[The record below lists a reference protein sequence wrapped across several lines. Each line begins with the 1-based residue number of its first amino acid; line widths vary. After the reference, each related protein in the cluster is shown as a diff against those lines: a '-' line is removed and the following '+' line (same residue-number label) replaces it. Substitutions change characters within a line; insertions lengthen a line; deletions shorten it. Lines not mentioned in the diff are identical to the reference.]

1 MNGPLLS
8 LSYSFIIGLGGW
20 TLLQFPHLR
29 ATEPAMCVL
38 IEELMFVLVPPLLFL
53 VYMWACLFLFSV
65 HYIGTISCF
74 IMSFIAF
81 LYFVPI
87 TSSYYRTG
95 VTKFPVVVLTRPMT
109 AILTAGSLMAPCA
122 VEFMCVIYK
131 FLVMKEGLQLERLV
145 WVFSL
150 QLFLLTLLS
159 KARLF
164 WFMGDSTGTSSLL
177 FYTRC
182 VSGCVAVVTGS
193 LIFSK
198 ETFVTNWPVSLP
210 ILLMLGGLFSAI
222 ATTAERR
229 SSRLKISCVLLS
241 IFYVVVSYRLPWR
254 LEYEGP
260 VMTWGVEFTLQL
272 FLLLLLSAA
281 LLSVVLMYKWKKIPS
296 PLYLLHLVVFLSCE
310 YWLMREELYPYWM
323 FLATSAAGVM
333 VTDRLHTSKSL
344 KSTVSWV
351 CASLHSSKLVWVLP
365 DLSHTDLEFS
375 QVSIHAHLYSYDTN
389 SCLFCRRQLYPASC
403 LAS

>member
-1 MNGPLLS
+1 MNAPLLS

-20 TLLQFPHLR
+20 TLLQFPDLR
-29 ATEPAMCVL
+29 TTEPAMCVL

-65 HYIGTISCF
+65 NYIGTVSCF

-87 TSSYYRTG
+87 TSSYYRPG
-95 VTKFPVVVLTRPMT
+95 ATKFPVVVLTRPMT
-109 AILTAGSLMAPCA
+109 AIVTAGSLMAPCG

-131 FLVMKEGLQLERLV
+131 FLVLQEGLQLVRLV

-150 QLFLLTLLS
+150 QLFLLTLIS

-164 WFMGDSTGTSSLL
+164 WFMGDSAGTSSLL
-177 FYTRC
+177 FYTRG
-182 VSGCVAVVTGS
+182 VTGCVAVVTGS
-193 LIFSK
+193 LIFSQ
-198 ETFVTNWPVSLP
+198 ETLVTKWHISLP
-210 ILLMLGGLFSAI
+210 ILLILGGLLSAI
-222 ATTAERR
+222 AITAERR
-229 SSRLKISCVLLS
+229 SSKLKIPCILLS
-241 IFYVVVSYRLPWR
+241 IFYVIISYRLPWR

-260 VMTWGVEFTLQL
+260 VLTWGVEFTIQL

-281 LLSVVLMYKWKKIPS
+281 ILSVVLMYTWKKIPS
-296 PLYLLHLVVFLSCE
+296 PLYLLHLAAFLSCE

-323 FLATSAAGVM
+323 FLSTSAVGM
-333 VTDRLHTSKSL
+333 LVTDRLHTSRAL
-344 KSTVSWV
+344 KCIVSWV
-351 CASLHSSKLVWVLP
+351 CASLHLSKLVWILP

-375 QVSIHAHLYSYDTN
+375 QVSTHIHISILV
-389 SCLFCRRQLYPASC
+389 
-403 LAS
+403 

>member
-1 MNGPLLS
+1 MNAPLLS
-8 LSYSFIIGLGGW
+8 LSYSFIVGLGGW

-29 ATEPAMCVL
+29 TTEPAMCVL
-38 IEELMFVLVPPLLFL
+38 IEELMFVLIPPLLFL

-74 IMSFIAF
+74 IMSLITY

-87 TSSYYRTG
+87 TSSYYRPG
-95 VTKFPVVVLTRPMT
+95 ATKFPVVVLTRPMT
-109 AILTAGSLMAPCA
+109 AIVTAGSLVAPCV
-122 VEFMCVIYK
+122 VEFMCVIHK
-131 FLVMKEGLQLERLV
+131 FLLLQEGLQLLRIV

-159 KARLF
+159 KAKLF
-164 WFMGDSTGTSSLL
+164 WFMGDSTGSSSAL
-177 FYTRC
+177 FYTRG

-193 LIFSK
+193 LIFSQ
-198 ETFVTNWPVSLP
+198 ETFLTNWPVSLP
-210 ILLMLGGLFSAI
+210 ILLIMGGLFSAI
-222 ATTAERR
+222 ATGAERR
-229 SSRLKISCVLLS
+229 SSKLKKIPCVLLGV
-241 IFYVVVSYRLPWR
+241 FYVIVSYRLPWG

-260 VMTWGVEFTLQL
+260 ELIWGVEFTIQL

-281 LLSVVLMYKWKKIPS
+281 LLSVVLMYNWKKIPS

-310 YWLMREELYPYWM
+310 YWLVRKELYPYWM
-323 FLATSAAGVM
+323 FLVTSAAGMM
-333 VTDRLHTSKSL
+333 VTDRLHTSRAL

-351 CASLHSSKLVWVLP
+351 CASLHLSKLVWILP

-375 QVSIHAHLYSYDTN
+375 QVSIHTRIYT
-389 SCLFCRRQLYPASC
+389 QL
-403 LAS
+403 LTTVIL